1 MLHTLSISPWH
12 TDMNALMRV
21 LKEGD
26 DLLLRADGVVAAI
39 EGSRFLDIL
48 RSAPISLHVLQ
59 EDVEA
64 RGLCGQISNSVVRAS
79 YTDFVRLAVKH
90 ASQMAW

>member
-1 MLHTLSISPWH
+1 MLHTLSSSPWH
-12 TDMNALMRV
+12 ADMAGLLRIV
-21 LKEGD
+21 IEGD
-26 DLLLRADGVVAAI
+26 DLLLLSDGVVAAI

-48 RSAPISLHVLQ
+48 RSAPISLHVLN

-64 RGLCGQISNSVVRAS
+64 RGLCGQISNSVVRVG